1 MKIAWF
7 CIPAH
12 GHTNPTLGLVK
23 ALTEAGHQVWYFSF
37 EEFRE
42 KIEGAG
48 ATFIGCDGYDFE
60 MEDKGNADRV
70 GKDKVYATELLVSST
85 LALDEMTA
93 RMIDEIKPDIV
104 VSDSVAFW
112 GKLAAMKHG
121 LPYVSSTTTF
131 AFNRYSAKYMQESV
145 WDIARMLIA
154 MPRINKQIKRLR
166 EKGYPVKSILDIVQN
181 DNDTNT
187 IVYTSRYF
195 QPCSE
200 TFSDKY
206 HFIGPSIRPITKPVE
221 KTAVGPTGT
230 SITKLLGEKLDPPTE
245 KDKKSLPVPGEGEAF
260 SAVLHPAYL
269 KKADINT
276 FSVDR
281 SSDDFKELF
290 KSIERFGVKDPVLAR
305 FNKDGD
311 LEILSGQR
319 RHLIASELN
328 YPVPTIIQQL
338 DDDDARI
345 LVADGNLH
353 REHISTY
360 DLSRALRM
368 KADSMKRKAGRKL
381 RGVKGGPE
389 TDELIAKEMGM
400 STMKLNRLMKL
411 SEATQQIC
419 DLVDDG
425 TIAVSIAYNIAFLQP
440 KHQDMVADM
449 IGINV
454 KVNNENTTN
463 LKKIAARYPRYTFCR
478 HFCVT

>member
-1 MKIAWF
+1 MRRVVHGGSKMKIAWF

-221 KTAVGPTGT
+221 KTADQTVYISMGTVNQNREFYRNCISVLASTGWQVIISMGT
-230 SITKLLGEKLDPPTE
+230 NTDRFENLPEKIQVYESVDQMAVLSIADAFITHCGMNSASEGLYFGVPLVLFPQTPEQDAVARRTEELSAGVRLKSISE
-245 KDKKSLPVPGEGEAF
+245 KDILDALNQVLNDPKYKEGAAKVSGSFKACGGSAEARGFLESL
-260 SAVLHPAYL
+260 S
-269 KKADINT
+269 N
-276 FSVDR
+276 
-281 SSDDFKELF
+281 
-290 KSIERFGVKDPVLAR
+290 
-305 FNKDGD
+305 
-311 LEILSGQR
+311 
-319 RHLIASELN
+319 
-328 YPVPTIIQQL
+328 
-338 DDDDARI
+338 
-345 LVADGNLH
+345 
-353 REHISTY
+353 
-360 DLSRALRM
+360 
-368 KADSMKRKAGRKL
+368 
-381 RGVKGGPE
+381 
-389 TDELIAKEMGM
+389 
-400 STMKLNRLMKL
+400 
-411 SEATQQIC
+411 
-419 DLVDDG
+419 
-425 TIAVSIAYNIAFLQP
+425 
-440 KHQDMVADM
+440 
-449 IGINV
+449 
-454 KVNNENTTN
+454 
-463 LKKIAARYPRYTFCR
+463 
-478 HFCVT
+478 